1 MRRQTWTAA
10 AAGLLALGAMACQQ
24 EGGQAGKESAG
35 NAASG
40 TSVAARS
47 DKSILDAVTQSA
59 EHRGL
64 ADAVK
69 AAGLTETLSGSGPYT
84 LFAPNDAAFAKLP
97 AETSTGLLA
106 PEAKGRLTTLIAS
119 HIVTGLVT
127 ADDLAKAIERGK
139 GKAVLATLGGS
150 QLTASRSG
158 DAIVIADGSGGQGRI
173 SGAEMMQSNGVV
185 HVVDTMLMPK

>member
-1 MRRQTWTAA
+1 MHRPVWNMT
-10 AAGLLALGAMACQQ
+10 AAGLLALGVTACQQ
-24 EGGQAGKESAG
+24 EGGQSGDPNTG

-40 TSVAARS
+40 TAAAARS
-47 DKSILDAVTQSA
+47 DKSILDGVTQSA
-59 EHRGL
+59 EHSSLVG
-64 ADAVK
+64 AVK

-84 LFAPNDAAFAKLP
+84 LFAPNDAAFGKLP
-97 AETSTGLLA
+97 AETSAGLMA

-139 GKAVLATLGGS
+139 GKAMLATLGGS
-150 QLTASRSG
+150 QLTATRSG
-158 DAIVIADGSGGQGRI
+158 EAVIITDGSGRQGRI

-185 HVVDTMLMPK
+185 HVVDTVLMPK